1 MWLKYN
7 STINR
12 ARNTTNI
19 GFFALFSYILLRKW
33 GEKTDIL
40 KKRAKFTHPP
50 PSNWPPPSWDVEI
63 VRNTRFDFLEKK
75 FFFGNFWGTL
85 GKLARAL
92 WRIGISAPFFQRSTG
107 IWTPR
112 RSVPPFL
119 KKLSTVDLV
128 FIAPSER

>member
-1 MWLKYN
+1 MWLKYKN
-7 STINR
+7 TINR

-75 FFFGNFWGTL
+75 SFFEIFGVHSVNL
-85 GKLARAL
+85 LAL
-92 WRIGISAPFFQRSTG
+92 YEEFEFPHDVFTG
-107 IWTPR
+107 G
-112 RSVPPFL
+112 
-119 KKLSTVDLV
+119 
-128 FIAPSER
+128 